1 MQAITAFLTSL
12 VEFQTLYNG
21 ILYKNYSRRAVC
33 FYTRKQITF
42 INIHLYQA
50 LSATAGQFCASDQS
64 NERGQMPDGAGMF
77 SRQIPAYAGLTTGQ
91 IPGVRPGG

>member
-1 MQAITAFLTSL
+1 M

-33 FYTRKQITF
+33 FFTRENKSRSSMFIYTRALIYKRPDL
-42 INIHLYQA
+42 HQA

-64 NERGQMPDGAGMF
+64 NEKGQMPDGAGMF
-77 SRQIPAYAGLTTGQ
+77 SECGQ
-91 IPGVRPGG
+91 IPGVRPGVDDRSWN